1 MSRVLIV
8 IGRVR
13 CDPENR
19 EALVAALEHMQDA
32 SRREAGCI
40 RYGFF
45 AAVEDPLAFIA
56 VEEWEDREA
65 LDRHFAQPHLQEFAR
80 QLGELVSE
88 RPEVAIHEVAG
99 TSPFPG
105 QAGH

>member
-1 MSRVLIV
+1 MLIV

-13 CDPENR
+13 CGPENR
-19 EALVAALEHMQDA
+19 DALVAALGRMQDA
-32 SRREAGCI
+32 SRREPGCI

-45 AAVEDPLAFIA
+45 AAVEDPLGFIA

-65 LDRHFAQPHLQEFAR
+65 LDSHFAQPHLQEFAQR
-80 QLGELVSE
+80 LGELVSE
-88 RPEVAIHEVAG
+88 RPEVAIHEVAE